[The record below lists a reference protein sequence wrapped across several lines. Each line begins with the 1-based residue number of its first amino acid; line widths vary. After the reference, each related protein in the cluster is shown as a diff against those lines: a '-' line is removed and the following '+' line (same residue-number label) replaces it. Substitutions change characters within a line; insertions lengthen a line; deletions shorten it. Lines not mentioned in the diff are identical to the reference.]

1 MSRAGNQEPA
11 TQRTI
16 APRTT
21 SMPQTS
27 SLVNPGSAA
36 CSSSMRARA
45 SSLIGSGLSILT
57 SANQV
62 MGSMTTAVTVPRT
75 IQFAKV
81 TVTPSACSAKPMAST
96 LTTLPTGVM

>member
-1 MSRAGNQEPA
+1 
-11 TQRTI
+11 
-16 APRTT
+16 
-21 SMPQTS
+21 
-27 SLVNPGSAA
+27 
-36 CSSSMRARA
+36 
-45 SSLIGSGLSILT
+45 
-57 SANQV
+57 